1 MPVTLTFTF
10 VRLSM
15 AALLLK
21 KDLRQISIVDTVVAI
36 SITREL
42 RRTKIAC
49 SRFAGVPSLGSLR
62 IATRAKMVRPDAPK
76 RESSVEMLTE
86 RMRHRFFVRLLRHNK
101 RTPVMAYRAIAAL
114 STWTSGITFALL
126 WKC

>member
-1 MPVTLTFTF
+1 M
-10 VRLSM
+10 
-15 AALLLK
+15 
-21 KDLRQISIVDTVVAI
+21 
-36 SITREL
+36 TREL

-49 SRFAGVPSLGSLR
+49 SRFAGMPSLGSLIAL
-62 IATRAKMVRPDAPK
+62 IATRAKTIREAPK
-76 RESSVEMLTE
+76 RESSVEMFTE

-101 RTPVMAYRAIAAL
+101 RTPVMAYRTIDAT